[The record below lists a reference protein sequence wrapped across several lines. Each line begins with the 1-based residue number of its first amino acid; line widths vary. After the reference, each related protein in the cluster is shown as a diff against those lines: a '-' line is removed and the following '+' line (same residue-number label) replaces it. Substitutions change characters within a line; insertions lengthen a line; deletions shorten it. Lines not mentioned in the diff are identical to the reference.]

1 VPTQKNSRH
10 NKFTYSWRARG
21 VSRSRKRGLGERWM
35 IASSRKGP
43 YPWSARTCPQ
53 LPSEHTVSWGGKE
66 CTPSVEE
73 TCVRVCGV
81 NVMHS
86 HLQDAARGWL
96 MARGREE
103 KVLTLPFMSKMY
115 TALGPA
121 DDMAN
126 ARPVRTARD
135 QLPLPPTVLFASL
148 KNSLTSQS
156 VVSQVSVKF
165 REPLLCEQMTAHQS

>member
-1 VPTQKNSRH
+1 VCVCVCVVKRDALSL
-10 NKFTYSWRARG
+10 AR
-21 VSRSRKRGLGERWM
+21 
-35 IASSRKGP
+35 
-43 YPWSARTCPQ
+43 C
-53 LPSEHTVSWGGKE
+53 
-66 CTPSVEE
+66 
-73 TCVRVCGV
+73 
-81 NVMHS
+81 
-86 HLQDAARGWL
+86 GWL
-96 MARGREE
+96 MARGGEE

-165 REPLLCEQMTAHQS
+165 HAYTSPCSEFCANR

>member
-1 VPTQKNSRH
+1 VCVCVCVVKRDALSL
-10 NKFTYSWRARG
+10 AR
-21 VSRSRKRGLGERWM
+21 
-35 IASSRKGP
+35 
-43 YPWSARTCPQ
+43 C
-53 LPSEHTVSWGGKE
+53 
-66 CTPSVEE
+66 
-73 TCVRVCGV
+73 
-81 NVMHS
+81 
-86 HLQDAARGWL
+86 GWL
-96 MARGREE
+96 MARGGEE

-135 QLPLPPTVLFASL
+135 QLSLPPTLFASH

-165 REPLLCEQMTAHQS
+165 RFAKFRQQVSELCAYR